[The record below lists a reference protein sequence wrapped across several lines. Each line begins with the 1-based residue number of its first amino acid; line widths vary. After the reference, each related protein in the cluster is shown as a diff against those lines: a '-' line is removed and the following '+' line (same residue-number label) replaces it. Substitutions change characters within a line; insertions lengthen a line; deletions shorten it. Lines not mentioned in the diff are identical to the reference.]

1 MSKIPKTP
9 EQIFE
14 QFSNDYKNAFGDNII
29 SIILYGSAAK
39 GEYVYKKSD
48 INFLIVLNE
57 TGIGQLKNA
66 LPLIKRWQK
75 RKVST
80 PLVLTTEYIQSSLDS
95 FPIEFLAMKQN
106 HEVIFGD
113 DIFSDMKIKDKD
125 LRLQCE
131 REIRGKLL
139 HLRESYLNTYGE
151 IRLIKQLLRLSVP
164 TFTSIFSALL
174 HLKKVEIPISK
185 IEIFKSVSD
194 EFNIDFAVFEKLIKL
209 NENGIKLNK
218 EQLNQLMEQY
228 INQIREL
235 TKKVDKL

>member
-1 MSKIPKTP
+1 MSKIPKIP

-14 QFSNDYKNAFGDNII
+14 HFTDDYKNAFGDSLV
-29 SIILYGSAAK
+29 SILLYGSAAS

-48 INFLIVLNE
+48 INFLVILNE
-57 TGIGQLKNA
+57 QGIGQLNKA

-80 PLVLTTEYIQSSLDS
+80 PLILTAEYVSSSLDS
-95 FPIEFLAMKQN
+95 FPIEFLIMKQN
-106 HEVIFGD
+106 YKVIFGE
-113 DIFSDMKIKDKD
+113 DILADLKIKDKD

-139 HLRESYLNTYGE
+139 HLRENYLNTYGNT
-151 IRLIKQLLRLSVP
+151 RLIKHLLRLSLP

-174 HLKKVEIPISK
+174 HLKKVKIPSSK
-185 IEIFKSVSD
+185 KDILKSTAN
-194 EFNIDFAVFEKLIKL
+194 EFGIDYSVFEKLIKL
-209 NENGIKLNK
+209 NENGIKLKK

-228 INQIREL
+228 IGEIRQL
-235 TKKVDKL
+235 TNIIDRL

>member
-1 MSKIPKTP
+1 MSKIPKKP

-14 QFSNDYKNAFGDNII
+14 QFSNDYKNAFGENLI

-48 INFLIVLNE
+48 INFLIILNE
-57 TGIGQLKNA
+57 TGIGQLKKA

-80 PLVLTTEYIQSSLDS
+80 PLILTKEYIHSSLDS
-95 FPIEFLAMKQN
+95 FPIEFLTMKQN
-106 HEVIFGD
+106 HKVVFGE
-113 DIFSDMKIKDKD
+113 DIFAELKIKDKD

-151 IRLIKQLLRLSVP
+151 NRLIKQLLRLSVP

-174 HLKKVEIPISK
+174 HLKKVEIPPSK
-185 IEIFKSVSD
+185 KEIFKLTAD
-194 EFNIDFAVFEKLIKL
+194 EFDIDYPVFEKLIKL

-218 EQLNQLMEQY
+218 EQLNQLVEQY
-228 INQIREL
+228 IQQIRQL
-235 TKKVDKL
+235 TNIVDKL

>member
-1 MSKIPKTP
+1 MSKIPKIP

-14 QFSNDYKNAFGDNII
+14 QFSNDYQSAFGENLS

-48 INFLIVLNE
+48 INFLIILDE
-57 TGIGQLKNA
+57 TGIGQLKKA

-80 PLVLTTEYIQSSLDS
+80 PLVLTKEYIHSSLDS
-95 FPIEFLAMKQN
+95 FPIEFLTMKQN
-106 HEVIFGD
+106 HKVVFGE
-113 DIFSDMKIKDKD
+113 DIFTDMKIKDKD

-139 HLRESYLNTYGE
+139 HLRESYLNTYGDV
-151 IRLIKQLLRLSVP
+151 RLIKQLLRLSVP
-164 TFTSIFSALL
+164 TFLSIFSALL

-185 IEIFKSVSD
+185 NEIFELTAE
-194 EFNIDFAVFEKLIKL
+194 EFGIDKTVFEKLIKL
-209 NENGIKLNK
+209 NENSIKLNK
-218 EQLNQLMEQY
+218 EQLNHLMEQY

-235 TKKVDKL
+235 TKIVDKL